1 MNDKKY
7 LLAGLLPFVL
17 AACGGGDDGEPTV
30 QARLLDSAVQGAQ
43 YVASPSG
50 LKGNTAADG
59 SLNCQPGD
67 KITFSVGGVA
77 LGTVSCQ
84 ALISVSDLAGTNSL
98 AAATLRNRLV
108 FLQTLDEDDDPTNG
122 IRITS
127 AVATALAKTP
137 LNFALAEADF
147 DLAFKAVLPSALDAY
162 GQPYQARALGELRRQ
177 AAVEHYE
184 STLATLLGKPG
195 TTISQDSAGGTVR
208 VTKYQLYADKALYI
222 PYEGTNAAAQADFPN
237 GFYPAVGSGLAF
249 KGKAADGSLE
259 FWGITDRG
267 PNGDSPNAPVPGS
280 SPIVSGASK
289 IFLAPSFTPSIGV
302 INISAKGAVLKSMMP
317 LKSDATQLISGRPL
331 PFTSVGSSLETPLND
346 ALKYDAVKGA
356 FDAQGLDSESLV
368 YDSKTNK
375 FWTSDEYGPFIVR
388 INAATGVI
396 EKRYAP
402 GVAADSLPAV
412 LKHRRA
418 NRGMEGLTLDAASGK
433 LHGFLQSPIDPLD
446 ASNKSIKAVDSLD
459 LDGDGSKVNKVNVKD
474 YAQFARWIEFD
485 PVTETSKLY
494 AYPLNYALSGD
505 VSKPANETK
514 WDRNRTGSAK
524 LGDVVSLGNG
534 KFLVIEQGADGTGA
548 VRNFLMLV
556 EVPTGATNIATLS
569 YELEQNSIDG
579 VTASA
584 TQWADVVK
592 LKKTLLMDLN
602 AAGWRAEKAEG
613 LTLVDGQTVALIND
627 SDFGLRTVLTNAVGT
642 VIDGDPTKCTVNDQG
657 VITDAGVSKDCPA
670 GAVGV
675 RVTRGNEVDRHT
687 RIWLLKFP
695 KAVSSYTLP

>member
-1 MNDKKY
+1 MNDKRY
-7 LLAGLLPFVL
+7 LLAGLLPLVL
-17 AACGGGDDGEPTV
+17 AACGGGDNGEPTV

-50 LKGNTAADG
+50 LKGATDADG
-59 SLNCQPGD
+59 SLNCKPGD
-67 KITFSVGGVA
+67 KITFSVGGVD

-98 AAATLRNRLV
+98 DAATLRNRLV
-108 FLQTLDEDDDPTNG
+108 FLQTLDDDDDPTNG

-137 LNFALAEADF
+137 LNFSLRETDF
-147 DLAFKAVLPSALDAY
+147 DAAFKTALPNERDAY
-162 GQPYQARALGELRRQ
+162 GQSYQARELGELRRLV
-177 AAVEHYE
+177 AVEHYE

-195 TTISQDSAGGTVR
+195 TTRSQDSSGGTVL
-208 VTKYQLYADKALYI
+208 VTKYQLYADKSLYI
-222 PYEGTNAAAQADFPN
+222 PYEGTNAAAKADFPS

-267 PNGDSPNAPVPGS
+267 PNGDSPNAPHPTTLA
-280 SPIVSGASK
+280 SGASK

-317 LKSDATQLISGRPL
+317 LKSDAAKLISGRPL

-396 EKRYAP
+396 EKRYEPGAAP
-402 GVAADSLPAV
+402 DSLPAV

-433 LHGFLQSPIDPLD
+433 LHGFLQSPIDPMD
-446 ASNKSIKAVDSLD
+446 GSNASIKATDTLD
-459 LDGDGSKVNKVNVKD
+459 LDGDGSTAKKVNVKD

-485 PVTETSKLY
+485 PATETSKLY
-494 AYPLNYALSGD
+494 AYPLSYAVAGQ
-505 VSKPANETK
+505 T

-524 LGDVVSLGNG
+524 LGDVVSLGNS
-534 KFLVIEQGADGTGA
+534 KFLVIEQGADSTGT

-556 EVPTGATNIATLS
+556 EVPTSATDIAAIG

-579 VTASA
+579 VTDSA
-584 TQWADVVK
+584 TTWADVVK

-627 SDFGLRTVLTNAVGT
+627 SDFGLRTVLTNAAGK
-642 VIDGDPTKCTVNDQG
+642 VIEGDPTKCKVDAQG
-657 VITDAGVSKDCPA
+657 IIQDAGVKDCPA
-670 GAVGV
+670 GSVGV

-695 KAVSSYTLP
+695 KAVSSYTLL

>member
-7 LLAGLLPFVL
+7 LLAGLLPLVL
-17 AACGGGDDGEPTV
+17 AACGGGDNGEPTV

-43 YVASPSG
+43 YLASPSG
-50 LKGNTAADG
+50 LKGTTAADG
-59 SLNCQPGD
+59 SLNCRPGD
-67 KITFSVGGVA
+67 KITFSVGGVD

-84 ALISVSDLAGTNSL
+84 SLISVSDLAGTNSL
-98 AAATLRNRLV
+98 EAVTLRNRLV
-108 FLQTLDEDDDPTNG
+108 FLQTLDDDDDPTNG

-127 AVATALAKTP
+127 AVAAALAKTS
-137 LNFALAEADF
+137 LNFALAETDF
-147 DLAFKAVLPSALDAY
+147 ETAFQAVLPNERDAY
-162 GQPYQARALGELRRQ
+162 GQSYQARELGELRRL

-184 STLATLLGKPG
+184 STLATLLGKPE
-195 TTISQDSAGGTVR
+195 TTIGQDSMGGKVR
-208 VTKYQLYADKALYI
+208 VTKYQLYADPSLYI
-222 PYEGTNAAAQADFPN
+222 PYEGTNAAAKADFPN

-267 PNGDSPNAPVPGS
+267 PNGDSPNAPHPETALD
-280 SPIVSGASK
+280 GASK

-317 LKSDATQLISGRPL
+317 LKSDASTLISGRPL

-346 ALKYDAVKGA
+346 ALKYDVVKGA

-396 EKRYAP
+396 EKRYEP
-402 GVAADSLPAV
+402 GTAAGSLPAV

-446 ASNKSIKAVDSLD
+446 GSNKSIKAVDSLD
-459 LDGDGSKVNKVNVKD
+459 LDGDGSATNKVNVKD

-494 AYPLNYALSGD
+494 AYPLNYAVPGQ
-505 VSKPANETK
+505 T

-524 LGDVVSLGNG
+524 LGDVVALGNG
-534 KFLVIEQGADGTGA
+534 KFLVIEQGADSTGA

-556 EVPTGATNIATLS
+556 EVPVGATDIAAIG

-579 VTASA
+579 LTG
-584 TQWADVVK
+584 TTKWTDVVK

-627 SDFGLRTVLTNAVGT
+627 SDFGLRTVLTNAAGE
-642 VIDGDPTKCTVNDQG
+642 VIEGDPTKCKVNDQG
-657 VITDAGVSKDCPA
+657 VIQDAGVKDCPA
-670 GAVGV
+670 GSAGV

-695 KAVSSYTLP
+695 KAVASYTLP